1 MFYAKA
7 IMPRRDDIS
16 LVQDVAEEV
25 AVIDFVDQRGVE
37 IGGQRLEPGRV
48 VTAQR
53 AIERDDPRGLAR
65 MDRPIAH
72 RSARE
77 PETVGERFALHARG
91 AVEKYV
97 PFAAARAKQD
107 QISTGEA
114 KRREGREELL

>member
-53 AIERDDPRGLAR
+53 DIERDDPRGLAR
-65 MDRPIAH
+65 MDRAIAH
-72 RSARE
+72 RSARDDE
-77 PETVGERFALHARG
+77 AVEEGFARLDRG
-91 AVEKYV
+91 AVEIV
-97 PFAAARAKQD
+97 VRFAAPAIEQRAHLARF
-107 QISTGEA
+107 I
-114 KRREGREELL
+114 L

>member
-53 AIERDDPRGLAR
+53 DIERDDPRGLAR
-65 MDRPIAH
+65 MDRAIAH
-72 RSARE
+72 RSARDDE
-77 PETVGERFALHARG
+77 
-91 AVEKYV
+91 AVEE
-97 PFAAARAKQD
+97 RSEEHTSELQSLMR
-107 QISTGEA
+107 ISYA
-114 KRREGREELL
+114 VFCLKKKKNS